1 MNATAPIRT
10 PRVYEKTGSLL
21 VGTGLS
27 GTASVAPS
35 TVMGVAVLS
44 SVSQLQPEPGY
55 HLPAKHDDPFAFGLE
70 WAVAVTAAALF
81 VGAKAPCNFR
91 L

>member
-1 MNATAPIRT
+1 MSATAPIRV

-27 GTASVAPS
+27 GTASVVLSA
-35 TVMGVAVLS
+35 VIGVAVLS
-44 SVSQLQPEPGY
+44 FVSQIQSEPGY
-55 HLPAKHDDPFAFGLE
+55 HLRAKHDDLPAFGLE
-70 WAVAVTAAALF
+70 CAVIAAALF
-81 VGAKAPCNFR
+81 VTAKTFR